1 MVKDVSLLDLTE
13 TGDKIPNDITF
24 NTDTLREKL
33 ESERQKITGKNFRI
47 NWMKNAQSH
56 LKLFFF

>member
-13 TGDKIPNDITF
+13 TGDKVSNDITF

-33 ESERQKITGKNFRI
+33 ESERQKITGKKIVKSKIFVRI
-47 NWMKNAQSH
+47 E
-56 LKLFFF
+56 